1 LTLRYPKICSSVVLS
16 FMIVALAGRAIRVRS
31 SVIKVWRTRL
41 WMGRMIVVGTRV
53 RVWVR
58 IRVKVTIRNEVRA

>member
-1 LTLRYPKICSSVVLS
+1 
-16 FMIVALAGRAIRVRS
+16 MIVALAGRAIRVRS